1 MRLLVFPRGRTYFA
15 PGDRLGRKVAQ
26 LMMEDTPSRARLTRL
41 VYRELQPRNPLGLLQ
56 QALELAPLAEPA
68 EKQLR
73 VAGVKTGK
81 VTALD
86 LPGQVEQGLAL
97 GIIDAQQAELLRR
110 WDQLTMQLINVDEFP
125 PGALESRSG
134 AATH

>member
-1 MRLLVFPRGRTYFA
+1 MRALIFPSGRTYFA

-26 LMMEDTPSRARLTRL
+26 LMMDNTPSRARLTRL
-41 VYRELQPRNPLGLLQ
+41 VYRELQPGNPLGLLQ
-56 QALELAPLAEPA
+56 QAIELAPLAEPI

-86 LPGQVEQGLAL
+86 LPGQIEQGLAL
-97 GIIDAQQAELLRR
+97 GILDAGQADTLRR
-110 WDQLTMQLINVDEFP
+110 WDRLTMQLINVDEFP
-125 PGALESRSG
+125 PGALESRG
-134 AATH
+134 TAATH